1 MFSSGIEGKSSLYL
15 LEFCEVNEYYAGLI
29 LESKGMRV
37 IFQKKAKNEQNI
49 LKRAKNGEVFEDLG
63 KSTQNWKIFCKMA
76 GDNV

>member
-1 MFSSGIEGKSSLYL
+1 MSGRVFQPQTIKVLSTIRAYSRK
-15 LEFCEVNEYYAGLI
+15 YA
-29 LESKGMRV
+29 V

-63 KSTQNWKIFCKMA
+63 KSTQNLKIFCKMA

>member
-1 MFSSGIEGKSSLYL
+1 MFSSHKLFKYYQQSGI
-15 LEFCEVNEYYAGLI
+15 I

-37 IFQKKAKNEQNI
+37 IFQKKAKNEQKI

-63 KSTQNWKIFCKMA
+63 KNTQNLKIFCKMA

>member
-1 MFSSGIEGKSSLYL
+1 MDVFSSHKL
-15 LEFCEVNEYYAGLI
+15 LKYYQQSGLI
-29 LESKGMRV
+29 LESKGIRV